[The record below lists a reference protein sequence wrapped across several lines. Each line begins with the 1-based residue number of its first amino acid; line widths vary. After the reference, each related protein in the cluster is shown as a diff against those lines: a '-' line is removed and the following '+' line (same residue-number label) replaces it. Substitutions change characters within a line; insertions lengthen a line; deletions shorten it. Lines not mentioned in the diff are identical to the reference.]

1 MISFDTL
8 FSAFIALTIFYVSS
22 LITLLLEKKKNRR
35 LHIRKFS
42 FVLTVL
48 YILLMI
54 SSYSIYRCNVLE
66 NCLLIIQKYFQP
78 AWEYILKSK
87 IFPFYYQVFAQE
99 KFVPIYVVGII
110 SLTSILTAILIL
122 GILEERNLKYTV
134 IFGIIFVIWF
144 FVFIQLETL
153 ISGIIY
159 NLLFRF
165 GFWPTFIGNALF
177 NLGISIGLVYWMA
190 NHGE

>member
-134 IFGIIFVIWF
+134 IFG
-144 FVFIQLETL
+144 LEHRRL
-153 ISGIIY
+153 NI
-159 NLLFRF
+159 
-165 GFWPTFIGNALF
+165 
-177 NLGISIGLVYWMA
+177 
-190 NHGE
+190 

>member
-1 MISFDTL
+1 
-8 FSAFIALTIFYVSS
+8 
-22 LITLLLEKKKNRR
+22 
-35 LHIRKFS
+35 
-42 FVLTVL
+42 
-48 YILLMI
+48 MI